1 MASSANPYQ
10 NYTQPQA
17 SDHDDDLIDPDTASL
32 DDLDDPLDDA
42 PNYSARAPLTGNI
55 GSSSSSR
62 PLNES
67 YLTSAMPGDDRR
79 APTNTIDESVWE
91 TLSRDLLAVWSKM
104 REVLYPK
111 YIFGGSMIDNTT
123 TLRGA
128 YEGFRAGGIAG
139 AREEVRN
146 IAGRVMDTENLLSQG
161 NMSQGLRD
169 WDLWGPL
176 VFCLAL
182 SLLLSFNAR
191 PEQKSVVFSGVFAMI
206 WIGEA
211 VVTAQIKLLGGNIS
225 FAQSVCIIG
234 YTLFPLVIAALLSAL
249 HLPTIPRIPIYI
261 VLIGWSLAAGVSIMG
276 GSGVVKNRVGIAV
289 YPLFVFYVGLGCLK
303 ATMEG
308 SKTPEQAIAHK
319 RSFEEQQDE
328 DSATMK
334 ASEDLKHTRISDR
347 EPAEGESSKQEAEV
361 AKPLSDKGENA
372 SSITKETTPERSTRS
387 GAEDDGMMEQIS
399 SPKKKRVREL
409 DDEAKESDKVNKER
423 VPSNGSAT
431 SADRSDRLEPEKKRH
446 RDTLEGGAEAAA
458 IAAASQQG
466 QRATNGKEEPKTAD
480 KSKGDETE
488 ADKQPQKG
496 GDKSADLP
504 QTSPSAFASSG
515 FGALAASSTSG
526 FGALAGKPSVFGG
539 GSASPFG
546 GLAASNTSSG
556 QEETAGDKSTKGAKA
571 GETGSTFGGTFGGG
585 STTGFGGQASGG
597 FGGGFG
603 STFGGGF
610 GGGFAANQ
618 PKTLST
624 FGSANPD
631 TTKAEKPA
639 KAFGAPESDEEEES
653 GDDGDAEADVGSDG
667 GDESSTFDDKKK
679 PKLTKVPIHDGEE
692 DEVTLSQFRAKLFA
706 MEPKEGWKERGV
718 GNLKVNVH
726 KTCVEFDEYTGAPVP
741 GSFDVSLRDDDEDA
755 PPVIAARL
763 IMRQE
768 NTHRVILNTIINR
781 ALKLEE
787 KPSNAAGK
795 GYMFT
800 AFDGGKPVNMLLK
813 LNETNAKLFISEVS
827 GVQSMATI
835 GAAGVPNKAVLKRKR
850 AESGDV
856 EGKKDDIAEARV
868 GEEQVATVTPAT
880 DNDLP
885 SKPRRG
891 TKAHAALATRRSASA
906 SSSSTTSNAVWPASF
921 TTLEKTHRALNL
933 VFTFCCTRKHLATTF
948 ETIKATVEGQL
959 KRELKVEDV
968 AKIVALRP
976 TGINFSYV
984 DEASL
989 DVDVREYEKDD
1000 PFRGSAT
1007 KNYQLS
1013 ETSQNVENTSQG
1025 AGKEI
1030 LLFEFLD
1037 GDLKRGSQ
1045 QKSEKGAKATRK
1057 SKGDELALPK
1067 FSQKQ
1072 MTALIEKRNTKF
1084 HSAINAFLNRCDSA
1098 NENPE
1103 EILEKEAQAYIPK
1116 QSNTTVDALESK
1128 IDTLPKSIPKERESI
1143 SQIIKEVKDCAW
1155 YTGQIVP
1162 DGHRVFD
1169 PQEAIYG
1176 DLNFIL
1182 SQNLVNALYNTK
1194 GITQFYSHQAEAINS
1209 LNDGHHV
1216 IVATS
1221 TSSGKSLIYQLPV
1234 LHELERNSSTRAMYI
1249 FPTKALAQDQRRSL
1263 KEMMK
1268 FMTGLENTLV
1278 ETFDGDT
1285 AMGDRN
1291 IIREEGRIIF
1301 TNPDMLH
1308 ITILPQEDKWR
1319 TFLQNLKFVV
1329 VDEIHVYNGLFGSHV
1344 AFIMRRLRRI
1354 CAALGNRHIKFISCS
1369 ATVANP
1375 TDHFKTIF
1383 GIEDVRLIDFDG
1395 SPSGRKE
1402 FLCWNTPFKDPADPS
1417 SGRGDA
1423 VAESARLFCQLILRG
1438 VRVIAFCKVRH
1449 RCEALVAAVKFEL
1462 SELGRSDCMAR
1473 VMGYRGGYTPQD
1485 RRRIE
1490 SEMFEG
1496 KLVGVIAT
1504 SALELGVDIGS
1515 LDAVIT
1521 VGFPYTIANLR
1532 QQSGRAGRR
1541 NKDSLS
1547 VLVGDCFPT
1556 DQYYMQNPD
1565 EIFTKP
1571 NCELQV
1577 DLHNMLVVE
1586 GHVQCAAYELPIRP
1600 KEDALYFGDS
1610 LHSIAEERLEKDDL
1624 GFYHCNERYR
1634 PMPSKFVAIRDTE
1647 EDHFAIIDITHG
1659 RNIVLEELEASRAFF
1674 TLYDGGIFMHQ
1685 GNTYLV
1691 KEFNPDRKIARVE
1704 HVKVDWTTQ
1713 QRDFTDID
1721 PIETEAMRRIT
1732 GSASR
1737 AFYGT
1742 IKIQQTVFGF
1752 FKIDRRGRKMDAVE
1766 VDNPPII
1773 RFSKGMWLD
1782 VPKNALDIL
1791 IERRLNVAGAIHAAE
1806 HAILSLMPNFVVS
1819 MPGDVRTECK
1829 VAVKEF
1835 AKKETAR
1842 KRPARLTF
1850 YDAKGGAGG
1859 SGISTKAFEFVD
1871 MLLRQ
1876 AIQRVEGCHCH
1887 DGCVECVN
1895 SEFCKHANE
1904 VMSKAGSQVVLKSLL
1919 NMEIDVDSLPMGPEQ
1934 FSPSGIETVVLAEMI
1949 LPRGRGLMEEKS
1961 GAASGMESAAPDRPS
1976 GEDSDVHTIVKVEP

>member
-1 MASSANPYQ
+1 
-10 NYTQPQA
+10 
-17 SDHDDDLIDPDTASL
+17 
-32 DDLDDPLDDA
+32 
-42 PNYSARAPLTGNI
+42 
-55 GSSSSSR
+55 
-62 PLNES
+62 
-67 YLTSAMPGDDRR
+67 
-79 APTNTIDESVWE
+79 
-91 TLSRDLLAVWSKM
+91 
-104 REVLYPK
+104 
-111 YIFGGSMIDNTT
+111 
-123 TLRGA
+123 
-128 YEGFRAGGIAG
+128 
-139 AREEVRN
+139 
-146 IAGRVMDTENLLSQG
+146 MDT
-161 NMSQGLRD
+161 
-169 WDLWGPL
+169 
-176 VFCLAL
+176 
-182 SLLLSFNAR
+182 
-191 PEQKSVVFSGVFAMI
+191 
-206 WIGEA
+206 IGEA
-211 VVTAQIKLLGGNIS
+211 Q
-225 FAQSVCIIG
+225 
-234 YTLFPLVIAALLSAL
+234 
-249 HLPTIPRIPIYI
+249 
-261 VLIGWSLAAGVSIMG
+261 
-276 GSGVVKNRVGIAV
+276 
-289 YPLFVFYVGLGCLK
+289 
-303 ATMEG
+303 
-308 SKTPEQAIAHK
+308 
-319 RSFEEQQDE
+319 
-328 DSATMK
+328 
-334 ASEDLKHTRISDR
+334 
-347 EPAEGESSKQEAEV
+347 
-361 AKPLSDKGENA
+361 
-372 SSITKETTPERSTRS
+372 
-387 GAEDDGMMEQIS
+387 
-399 SPKKKRVREL
+399 
-409 DDEAKESDKVNKER
+409 
-423 VPSNGSAT
+423 
-431 SADRSDRLEPEKKRH
+431 
-446 RDTLEGGAEAAA
+446 
-458 IAAASQQG
+458 
-466 QRATNGKEEPKTAD
+466 
-480 KSKGDETE
+480 
-488 ADKQPQKG
+488 
-496 GDKSADLP
+496 
-504 QTSPSAFASSG
+504 
-515 FGALAASSTSG
+515 
-526 FGALAGKPSVFGG
+526 
-539 GSASPFG
+539 
-546 GLAASNTSSG
+546 
-556 QEETAGDKSTKGAKA
+556 
-571 GETGSTFGGTFGGG
+571 
-585 STTGFGGQASGG
+585 
-597 FGGGFG
+597 
-603 STFGGGF
+603 
-610 GGGFAANQ
+610 
-618 PKTLST
+618 
-624 FGSANPD
+624 
-631 TTKAEKPA
+631 
-639 KAFGAPESDEEEES
+639 
-653 GDDGDAEADVGSDG
+653 
-667 GDESSTFDDKKK
+667 
-679 PKLTKVPIHDGEE
+679 
-692 DEVTLSQFRAKLFA
+692 
-706 MEPKEGWKERGV
+706 
-718 GNLKVNVH
+718 
-726 KTCVEFDEYTGAPVP
+726 
-741 GSFDVSLRDDDEDA
+741 
-755 PPVIAARL
+755 
-763 IMRQE
+763 
-768 NTHRVILNTIINR
+768 
-781 ALKLEE
+781 
-787 KPSNAAGK
+787 
-795 GYMFT
+795 
-800 AFDGGKPVNMLLK
+800 
-813 LNETNAKLFISEVS
+813 
-827 GVQSMATI
+827 
-835 GAAGVPNKAVLKRKR
+835 VPNKAVLKRKR
-850 AESGDV
+850 AETG
-856 EGKKDDIAEARV
+856 GGGGGTAEDPVA
-868 GEEQVATVTPAT
+868 EKPVATVDPTKV
-880 DNDLP
+880 NEVP
-885 SKPRRG
+885 SKPRR
-891 TKAHAALATRRSASA
+891 TAKSHATPAIRRSASA
-906 SSSSTTSNAVWPASF
+906 SSSSTASNTVWPASF

-933 VFTFCCTRKHLATTF
+933 VFTFCGTRKHLATTF
-948 ETIKATVEGQL
+948 ETIKTTVEGQI

-976 TGINFSYV
+976 TGINFSFV

-1000 PFRGSAT
+1000 AFRGSAM
-1007 KNYQLS
+1007 KSSRHS
-1013 ETSQNVENTSQG
+1013 ETNEENENTAET

-1045 QKSEKGAKATRK
+1045 QKSEKGGKASRK
-1057 SKGDELALPK
+1057 SKSDELMLPK

-1072 MTALIEKRNTKF
+1072 MTNLIEKRNTKF
-1084 HSAINAFLNRCDSA
+1084 HNAINAFLNRCDSA
-1098 NENPE
+1098 NDNPE
-1103 EILEKEAQAYIPK
+1103 EILEAEAQAYIPK
-1116 QSNTTVDALESK
+1116 PSTADALEPK
-1128 IDTLPKSIPKERESI
+1128 ISTLPKSIPKERESI
-1143 SQIIKEVKDCAW
+1143 SQIIKEVKDCVW

-1194 GITQFYSHQAEAINS
+1194 GITQFYSHQAEAING

-1234 LHELERNSSTRAMYI
+1234 LHELERDSSTRAMYI

-1285 AMGDRN
+1285 AMADRN

-1354 CAALGNRHIKFISCS
+1354 CAALGNRHIRFISCS

-1375 TDHFKTIF
+1375 AEHFKTIF

-1449 RCEALVAAVKFEL
+1449 KCEALVAAVKYEL

-1490 SEMFEG
+1490 AEMFEG

-1556 DQYYMQNPD
+1556 DQYYMENPD

-1577 DLHNMLVVE
+1577 DLQNMLVVE
-1586 GHVQCAAYELPIRP
+1586 DHVQCAAYELPIRP
-1600 KEDALYFGDS
+1600 KEDALYFGKS
-1610 LHSIAEERLEKDDL
+1610 LPSIAEERLEKDDL

-1634 PMPSKFVAIRDTE
+1634 PMPSKLVAIRDTE

-1704 HVKVDWTTQ
+1704 LVKVDWTTQ

-1721 PIETEAMRRIT
+1721 PIETEAMCRIT
-1732 GSASR
+1732 GSPSR

-1752 FKIDRRGRKMDAVE
+1752 FKVDRRGRRMDAVE

-1782 VPKNALDIL
+1782 VPKHALDIL
-1791 IERRLNVAGAIHAAE
+1791 VERRLNVAGAIHAAE

-1876 AIQRVEGCHCH
+1876 AIQRVEACHCY

-1904 VMSKAGSQVVLKSLL
+1904 VMSKAGSQVILKSLL
-1919 NMEIDVDSLPMGPEQ
+1919 NIEIDVDSLPMGPEQ
-1934 FSPSGIETVVLAEMI
+1934 FSPSGIETVVLAEQI
-1949 LPRGRGLMEEKS
+1949 LPRGRRITEES
-1961 GAASGMESAAPDRPS
+1961 SSAVSGMESSVPGKS
-1976 GEDSDVHTIVKVEP
+1976 VGEDMDLHTVVKAER